1 MDNKRPRSISLSSI
15 YELKLPNQ
23 YDKIEDDF
31 RPNFFKE
38 QQNRAKSVRIK
49 NAQNKSRTPNNSNFR
64 RSWSPDLYNNS
75 YSISNRMP
83 SVRFSGDFCQ
93 SYRRH
98 LEKNFSHSSDEM
110 IDFVAR
116 KRNIIVNDDS
126 TIENH
131 QKSVKIKPID
141 NFRKSVMRVQHKR
154 IGDAPQKRLTL
165 LVTNVGYTIVS
176 FDFET

>member
-23 YDKIEDDF
+23 YDKFEDDF
-31 RPNFFKE
+31 RPSFFKE

-49 NAQNKSRTPNNSNFR
+49 NAQNKTPNNSNFR

-83 SVRFSGDFCQ
+83 SVRFSGDFSQ

-98 LEKNFSHSSDEM
+98 LEKNLSHSSDE
-110 IDFVAR
+110 IDFVPR

-126 TIENH
+126 AIENN